1 MSIVRITYGLP
12 RFALFVQICAALIYT
27 PRPAFAQATD
37 SSREQAQAAQSV
49 SDTFSSSD
57 QASEAQQQ
65 SSQQPEICGVKHLGQ
80 CLKLATIRP
89 VSGLAHC
96 VSRPEMRFGWCRLP
110 PAQQLRFTT
119 THKHNRILGSTRA
132 GLTRATLSPVSV
144 RPTSR

>member
-1 MSIVRITYGLP
+1 MIRRPP
-12 RFALFVQICAALIYT
+12 RSTLFPYT
-27 PRPAFAQATD
+27 TLFRSQATD

-132 GLTRATLSPVSV
+132 G
-144 RPTSR
+144 